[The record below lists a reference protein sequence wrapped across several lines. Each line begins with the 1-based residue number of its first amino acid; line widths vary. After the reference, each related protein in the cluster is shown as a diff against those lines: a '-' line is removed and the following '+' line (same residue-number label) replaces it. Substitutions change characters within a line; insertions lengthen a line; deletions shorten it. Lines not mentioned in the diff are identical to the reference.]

1 MWSPDR
7 SELSLAP
14 ILGWLGLA
22 VVTGVFVLDGSV
34 GALTGRLTAS
44 RSEPEAHSALGAL
57 APGADPQAPGGAVAD
72 DDDDEDEDE
81 DDGGNR
87 GGAAQPAGG
96 VPTALALAEAAAAE
110 PSGGSAGGAEPDGA
124 VAKLP
129 PLFDP
134 CVDGEGAGC
143 KRALDSFRAAL
154 AKSRQRELGRPLRLS
169 LFGDSVVATD
179 EIPGRLRHQA
189 VAELGD
195 GGPGFVYAHAPHRFC
210 AHEAITR
217 SQSGSW
223 SNYAVSMSAVRDHLY
238 GYGGATT
245 QTDGGAVTTKIKG
258 EPATHIAVHY
268 LAQPRGGQL
277 QILRDREEAPLLTV
291 DSRADQAA
299 PQVARAEVKDGA
311 RAVSLRASGS
321 VRLFGLVLE
330 RDSGAVVDNLGIVSV
345 TAKNFSRNDHA
356 HWASQIRAR
365 QPDLVMIMLGA
376 NEAQWLQG
384 GANEMRDYT
393 ARYTELLAPIRAAGS
408 ACLVISPLDQVEVT
422 EGKVVSRKISTRIVE
437 SQRAAAVAAG
447 CAFFDSLAWMG
458 GPGSAA
464 RWRRKSWLSGDYIHL
479 TRKGSE
485 QLGDAL
491 FKALFHA
498 APAAQAATGATLPA
512 PRAAPGAPG
521 APSSAAPVRGTS
533 SGGQGSGGASAGGP

>member
-22 VVTGVFVLDGSV
+22 VVAGVFVLDGSV

-57 APGADPQAPGGAVAD
+57 APGVDPQAPAAANGQAVEAD
-72 DDDDEDEDE
+72 GHEAAA
-81 DDGGNR
+81 
-87 GGAAQPAGG
+87 GAAAGAAG
-96 VPTALALAEAAAAE
+96 ALALADAAGDASDAAGAGE
-110 PSGGSAGGAEPDGA
+110 GGTAPAGAKPS
-124 VAKLP
+124 
-129 PLFDP
+129 PLLDP
-134 CVDGEGAGC
+134 CVAGEGERC
-143 KRALDSFRAAL
+143 TRALAPFRAAL
-154 AKSRQRELGRPLRLS
+154 AKSRKQELGRPLRLS
-169 LFGDSVVATD
+169 VFGDSVVATD
-179 EIPGRLRHQA
+179 EIPGRLRHRA

-195 GGPGFVYAHAPHRFC
+195 GGPGFVYAHSPHRFC

-223 SNYAVSMSAVRDHLY
+223 TSYAVSMASVRDHLY
-238 GYGGATT
+238 GYGGATA
-245 QTDGGAVTTKIKG
+245 QTDGGAVVTKIKG

-277 QILRDREEAPLLTV
+277 QISRDREEAPLVTV
-291 DSRADQAA
+291 DSRAEEVA
-299 PQVARAEVKDGA
+299 PAVARAEVREGA
-311 RAVSLRASGS
+311 QAVSLRAVGN

-330 RDSGAVVDNLGIVSV
+330 RDGGAVVDNLGIVSV

-356 HWASQIRAR
+356 HWASQIKAR

-384 GANEMRDYT
+384 GTNEMRDYA
-393 ARYTELLAPIRAAGS
+393 ARYTEMLAPIRAAGS
-408 ACLVISPLDQVEVT
+408 SCLIISPLDQVEVT
-422 EGKVVSRKISTRIVE
+422 DGKVVSRKISTRIVE
-437 SQRAAAVAAG
+437 AQRAAAVAAG

-464 RWRRKSWLSGDYIHL
+464 KWRRKSWLSGDYIHL

-491 FKALFHA
+491 YKALFA
-498 APAAQAATGATLPA
+498 DGQA
-512 PRAAPGAPG
+512 
-521 APSSAAPVRGTS
+521 SV
-533 SGGQGSGGASAGGP
+533 GASAGAP

>member
-22 VVTGVFVLDGSV
+22 VVAGVFVLDGSV
-34 GALTGRLTAS
+34 GALTGRLTGA
-44 RSEPEAHSALGAL
+44 RGEPMAHSALGAL
-57 APGADPQAPGGAVAD
+57 APGADPQEAGG
-72 DDDDEDEDE
+72 E
-81 DDGGNR
+81 
-87 GGAAQPAGG
+87 GAGEVPTPARLPAGAG
-96 VPTALALAEAAAAE
+96 ALALADAELGADPGADASIAGASSIGGGGTAAAAA
-110 PSGGSAGGAEPDGA
+110 P
-124 VAKLP
+124 KLP

-134 CVDGEGAGC
+134 CVEGEGERC
-143 KRALDSFRAAL
+143 KRALDPFRAAL
-154 AKSRQRELGRPLRLS
+154 GKSRKGDLGRPLRLS

-179 EIPGRLRHQA
+179 EIPGRLRHRA

-195 GGPGFVYAHAPHRFC
+195 GGPGFVYAHSPHRFC

-217 SQSGSW
+217 SSTGSW
-223 SNYAVSMSAVRDHLY
+223 TSFAVSMTSVRDRLY
-238 GYGGATT
+238 GYGGSTT
-245 QTDGGAVTTKIKG
+245 QTDGGSVTTKIKG

-277 QILRDREEAPLLTV
+277 QILHDREETPLATV
-291 DSRADQAA
+291 ESSAETAA
-299 PQVARAEVKDGA
+299 PGVALAEVAEGA
-311 RAVSLRASGS
+311 HSVAVRTTGN

-330 RDSGAVVDNLGIVSV
+330 RDRGAVVDNLGIVSV

-393 ARYTELLAPIRAAGS
+393 ERYTELLAPIRAAGAS
-408 ACLVISPLDQVEVT
+408 CLVISPLDQVEVT
-422 EGKVVSRKISTRIVE
+422 EGRVVSRKISTRIVE
-437 SQRAAAVAAG
+437 AQRAAAVAAG
-447 CAFFDSLAWMG
+447 CGFFDSLAWMG

-464 RWRRKSWLSGDYIHL
+464 KWRRRSWLSGDYIHL

-491 FKALFHA
+491 FTALFGEPHGA
-498 APAAQAATGATLPA
+498 A
-512 PRAAPGAPG
+512 
-521 APSSAAPVRGTS
+521 
-533 SGGQGSGGASAGGP
+533 ASAGK

>member
-22 VVTGVFVLDGSV
+22 VVAGVFVIDGSV
-34 GALTGRLTAS
+34 GALTGRLTAAAD
-44 RSEPEAHSALGAL
+44 RGQPMAHSALGAL
-57 APGADPQAPGGAVAD
+57 APGADPQGAP
-72 DDDDEDEDE
+72 
-81 DDGGNR
+81 DDGSDGD
-87 GGAAQPAGG
+87 GE
-96 VPTALALAEAAAAE
+96 VPTPAHLSTSAGALALAKADAELGSEASLIGAGAGVGPGAAAT
-110 PSGGSAGGAEPDGA
+110 GTGGGASGA
-124 VAKLP
+124 PRLP

-134 CVDGEGAGC
+134 CVEGQGEHC
-143 KRALDSFRAAL
+143 RRALDPFRAAL
-154 AKSRQRELGRPLRLS
+154 ARSRKGDLGRPLRLS
-169 LFGDSVVATD
+169 MFGDSVVATD
-179 EIPGRLRHQA
+179 EIPGRLRHLA

-195 GGPGFVYAHAPHRFC
+195 GGPGFVYAHSPHRFC

-217 SQSGSW
+217 SSTGSW
-223 SNYAVSMSAVRDHLY
+223 TSFAVSMASVRDRLY
-238 GYGGATT
+238 GYGGSTA
-245 QTDGGAVTTKIKG
+245 QTDGGSVTTKIKG

-277 QILRDREEAPLLTV
+277 EILHDREDVPLTTI
-291 DSRADQAA
+291 DSRAETAA
-299 PQVARAEVKDGA
+299 PAVAIAEVADGA
-311 RAVSLRASGS
+311 HSVALRTTGN

-330 RDSGAVVDNLGIVSV
+330 RDRGAVVDNLGIVSV

-365 QPDLVMIMLGA
+365 QPDLVMVMIGA

-384 GANEMRDYT
+384 GTNEMRDYT
-393 ARYTELLAPIRAAGS
+393 ERYTELLAPIRAAGS
-408 ACLVISPLDQVEVT
+408 SCLVISPLDQVEIT
-422 EGKVVSRKISTRIVE
+422 DGRVVSRKISTRIVE

-447 CAFFDSLAWMG
+447 CGFFDSLSWMG

-464 RWRRKSWLSGDYIHL
+464 RWRRRSWLSGDYIHL

-491 FKALFHA
+491 FTALF
-498 APAAQAATGATLPA
+498 AP
-512 PRAAPGAPG
+512 
-521 APSSAAPVRGTS
+521 PSAEK
-533 SGGQGSGGASAGGP
+533 